1 MWAVSDRPPFAKGD
15 PRARELGRLG
25 GRVSAEIR
33 RRKKASDP
41 MTRGLLGHLIGLTTS
56 DWMDRLGL
64 TAPSWDGWRVVGK
77 VLDGLPLSES
87 ELRLY
92 GSLSGRET
100 VPAAEGLR
108 ELWLICGRGSG
119 KTTFLVV
126 QALRAAMRG
135 YPIRGIPRVLLMSL
149 VLDQAAIAFEY
160 LTEFVDGDPE
170 LRKLVSRRSRTSLT
184 FAHGVE
190 ARVIRSSYRQVRGY
204 NVAAALCDEV
214 AHWWQ
219 EDTAANPAEEILR
232 SLRPG
237 LGKVPGSRLLVATTP
252 WTQEGPVFET
262 FTRYWGKDADDA
274 A

>member
-1 MWAVSDRPPFAKGD
+1 MSDNRPPYKHGD
-15 PRARELGRLG
+15 PRARQFGRLG
-25 GRVSAEIR
+25 GKVSAEVR

-41 MTRGLLGHLIGLTTS
+41 LTRGLLGHLLGYTTS

-64 TAPSWDGWRVVGK
+64 TAPSWNGWRVVGK
-77 VLDGLPLSES
+77 VLDGLPLSADEQ
-87 ELRLY
+87 EVYLTLT
-92 GSLSGRET
+92 GRQT

-108 ELWLICGRGSG
+108 ELWLVCGRGSG

-126 QALRAAMRG
+126 EAVRAIMRG
-135 YPIRGIPRVLLMSL
+135 YAIRGIPRVLLMSF
-149 VLDQAAIAFEY
+149 VLDQAALAFEY
-160 LTEFVDGDPE
+160 LAEFVDGDAE
-170 LRKLVSRRSRTSLT
+170 LRKLVSRRTRTSLT

-204 NVAAALCDEV
+204 NVAFAGCDEA

-219 EDTAANPAEEILR
+219 EDTAANPAEEVIR
-232 SLRPG
+232 ALRPG

-252 WTQEGPVFET
+252 WTAAGIVYDT
-262 FTRYWGKDADDA
+262 WKRYWGQDADADA